1 VSVLNRAKFTAV
13 LNMSPQHQSQLIQ
26 TVRNM
31 LDIAE
36 DNILHFQRLLQ
47 HQQLS
52 ELQQT
57 LHKIRGGFATLGAEQ
72 LAEESLAIEHLL
84 DTDASLSA
92 AMLTRYIQLYRL
104 TCSEMQAALN
114 AFQPAAIAD
123 SVPLNLPQLYT
134 MLLQQ
139 DMQACQLVTS
149 NRLALEQLLTPAG
162 AARFCQSVTALNF
175 IAAAQML
182 EPFLSPDNEIGR

>member
-1 VSVLNRAKFTAV
+1 VSVINRAKFTAV
-13 LNMSPQHQSQLIQ
+13 LNMAPQHQSQLIK

-36 DNILHFQRLLQ
+36 DNILHLQRLLQ
-47 HQQLS
+47 LQQRSAL
-52 ELQQT
+52 LQT
-57 LHKIRGGFATLGAEQ
+57 LHKIRGGYATLGAEQ
-72 LAEESLAIEHLL
+72 LAEESLAIEHLV
-84 DTDASLSA
+84 DTNASLSA
-92 AMLTRYIQLYRL
+92 AMLTHFIQLYRR

-114 AFQPAAIAD
+114 AYQPAAIAD
-123 SVPLNLPQLYT
+123 SVPINLPQLYA

-139 DMQACQLVTS
+139 DMQACQVVTS
-149 NRLALEQLLTPAG
+149 NRLALEQLLTSTG

-182 EPFLSPDNEIGR
+182 EPFLSPDNETGR